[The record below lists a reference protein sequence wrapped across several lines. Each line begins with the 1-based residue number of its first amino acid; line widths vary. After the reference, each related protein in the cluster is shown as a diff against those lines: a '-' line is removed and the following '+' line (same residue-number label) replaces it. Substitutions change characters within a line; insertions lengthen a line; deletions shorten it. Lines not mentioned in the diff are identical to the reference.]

1 MAQVHTVTL
10 LADHKGNTRPKAIG
24 DEYVVDALVDVT
36 SHLAAGAVIT
46 AGELGL
52 KTIHCAT
59 ITGYDLAHTA
69 RPIHCA
75 TICGSEGANAHVPSI
90 LTSATGAYASTTT
103 IALMFTALDGT
114 NATVANDGDPACA
127 VRLRV
132 WGNL

>member
-1 MAQVHTVTL
+1 MAQAHTVTL
-10 LADHKGNTRPKAIG
+10 LGDHKGNTRPKAIG
-24 DEYVVDALVDVT
+24 DEYVVDAMVDVT

-46 AGELGL
+46 AASLGL
-52 KTIHCAT
+52 KT
-59 ITGYDLAHTA
+59 
-69 RPIHCA
+69 IHCA

-90 LTSATGAYASTTT
+90 LTSATGTYASSTT
-103 IALMFTALDGT
+103 IELMFTALDGT

>member
-59 ITGYDLAHTA
+59 I
-69 RPIHCA
+69 
-75 TICGSEGANAHVPSI
+75 CGSEGANAHVPSI
-90 LTSATGAYASTTT
+90 LTSATGTYASTTT

>member
-59 ITGYDLAHTA
+59 I
-69 RPIHCA
+69 
-75 TICGSEGANAHVPSI
+75 CGSEGANAHVPSI

-103 IALMFTALDGT
+103 TALMFTALDGT

>member
-1 MAQVHTVTL
+1 MGQVHTVTL
-10 LADHKGNTRPKAIG
+10 LADHKGIARPKVVG
-24 DEYVVDALVDVT
+24 DEYVVNALVDVT

-46 AGELGL
+46 AAEFGL
-52 KTIHCAT
+52 ST
-59 ITGYDLAHTA
+59 
-69 RPIHCA
+69 IHCA
-75 TICGSEGANAHVPSI
+75 TICGSEGANAHVPSL
-90 LTSATGAYASTTT
+90 LTTATGAYSSTTT